1 MNLKSPILLVFLW
14 CIAMLMSCEPTEF
27 IPNFD
32 IDEIEGF
39 APIYSDSTQLVISKE
54 PPRLIY
60 RAGKIYSYGA
70 ILVVNERNEGFHVF
84 DNSNPENPQN
94 LFFISVP
101 GNNDVAIKNGVVYA
115 DNYSDLVALEITAD
129 TVRVLK
135 RLKNAIQFLN
145 EYPPQGDSYFECID
159 PSKGIVVGWQRQLL
173 SKPQCYRP

>member
-1 MNLKSPILLVFLW
+1 MNLKPAILLTLLVGTV
-14 CIAMLMSCEPTEF
+14 MLTGCPEPEF

-39 APIYSDSTQLVISKE
+39 APVYSDSTKLVISKE
-54 PPRLIY
+54 PARQIGI
-60 RAGKIYSYGA
+60 AGKIYSYGS
-70 ILVVNERNEGFHVF
+70 ILVVNERNKGFHVF

-115 DNYSDLVALEITAD
+115 DNYSDLVALEITSD

-135 RLKNAIQFLN
+135 RVENAIQFLN

-159 PSKGIVVGWQRQLL
+159 PAKGIVVGWQRRTL